1 MPDENQ
7 PGSRHS
13 LLTYLENFRRHGQ
26 QTFCVHRRGYRTER
40 WSYARVAAVAAQF
53 AHELETRGVSK
64 GDRVLFWGENCV
76 EWVAAFFGCLLRGV
90 VVVPMDS
97 IAAKDFARRV
107 ARQVKAKLIICS
119 REQAASVDGF
129 PFMLL
134 EELEQTVSKHS
145 STPYPAPDVQRG
157 DTVEIVFTSGTTAEP
172 KGVVLTH
179 GNILS
184 NLEPIETEMQK
195 YLIYERPF
203 HPIRFLNLLP
213 LSHVFGQF
221 LSIFVPPLM
230 GGTVIFQP
238 TLNPG
243 EILRTIKR
251 ERVSVLVAVPRL
263 LETLQG
269 KLERDAQSEGSLET
283 LRKHIEQSAGQ
294 SPLRRWW
301 RFRKI
306 HSRFGWKFWAFVCG
320 GAALPTETENFWQ
333 QLGFAVIQGYGL
345 TETTSIVSINHP
357 FKLSRGSIGKVL
369 PGKEMKLA
377 EDGEILV
384 RGSGIASGYW
394 QGEILEPVASEGNWF
409 RTGDIGALDEE
420 GNLFFKGRKK
430 NVIVTAEGM
439 NIYPADLETVLRQ
452 QGAVRDCVVVE
463 VHPAGGPEACAVL
476 LLKSEATEA
485 AAILKGANQTLAD
498 YQKIRR
504 ALVWPEAD
512 FPRTASQKPRLNL
525 IQAWANT
532 QLTGGTGDITGGDT
546 LANLLAHIT
555 GKEEGEF
562 SATAKLEDDLNLSS
576 LDRVELMSAL
586 EDRYQVE
593 LNETRLSAATT
604 LQELQ
609 TLLRESAGGKTVYH
623 YPRWTQRWPM
633 TWVRPALYYLL
644 SWPATALLAWP
655 EVKGREH
662 LRDVTGPLLV
672 ISNHTVSADIGFIL
686 WALPPRLRHRL
697 AVAMEGEL
705 LEALRQ
711 PPSERGFFSRWIDR
725 INYALVVGLFNV
737 FPLPQRSGFRESFSF
752 AGESIDRGFSVLV
765 FPEGRRTPDGEM
777 HTFRSGIGLLANR
790 LGVPILPMRID
801 GLFDLKQARRRYA
814 RPGTIKVT
822 VGEPVRF
829 PPDTDPEEIARTLE
843 ETVSA
848 L

>member
-1 MPDENQ
+1 
-7 PGSRHS
+7 
-13 LLTYLENFRRHGQ
+13 LLEYLESLRRHGK

-40 WSYARVAAVAAQF
+40 WPYVRVATLAAQF
-53 AHELETRGVSK
+53 ARELEIRGVDK
-64 GDRVLFWGENCV
+64 GDRVLFWGENCA
-76 EWVAAFFGCLLRGV
+76 EWVAAFFGCLLRGA

-97 IAAKDFARRV
+97 IAAEDFALRV
-107 ARQVKAKLIICS
+107 ARQVNAKLVICS
-119 REQAASVDGF
+119 HEQAASVDGF
-129 PFMLL
+129 PLL
-134 EELEQTVSKHS
+134 LFEELAQTAARHP
-145 STPYPAPDVQRG
+145 STPYPAPDVQRS
-157 DTVEIVFTSGTTAEP
+157 DTVEIIFTSGTTAEP

-179 GNILS
+179 GNILT

-230 GGTVIFQP
+230 GGTVLFQP

-251 ERVSVLVAVPRL
+251 ERVSVLVTVPRL
-263 LETLQG
+263 LETLKG
-269 KLERDAQSEGSLET
+269 KLERDAENEGYLEI
-283 LRKHIEQSAGQ
+283 LKKQIEQAVGQ

-301 RFRKI
+301 RFRRI
-306 HSRFGWKFWAFVCG
+306 HNRFGWKFWAFVCG
-320 GAALPTETENFWQ
+320 GAALPAKTENFWQ
-333 QLGFAVIQGYGL
+333 RLGFAVIQGYGL

-369 PGKEMKLA
+369 PGREMKLA

-394 QGEILEPVASEGNWF
+394 QEEKLEPVANKENWF
-409 RTGDIGALDEE
+409 RTGDIGALDED

-439 NIYPADLETVLRQ
+439 NIYPADLEVALRQ
-452 QGAVRDCVVVE
+452 QEAVRDCVVVE
-463 VHPAGGPEACAVL
+463 ANPAGGPEACAVL
-476 LLKSEATEA
+476 LLKSETTDLAT
-485 AAILKGANQTLAD
+485 ILKNTNRTLAD
-498 YQKIRR
+498 YQQIRR

-525 IQAWANT
+525 IQTWANA
-532 QLTGGTGDITGGDT
+532 QLSGETGSIAGGDT
-546 LANLLAHIT
+546 LADLLARIT
-555 GKEEGEF
+555 GKTEGGL
-562 SATAKLEDDLNLSS
+562 SAGTRLEDDLNLSS
-576 LDRVELMSAL
+576 LDRVELLSAL

-593 LNETRLSAATT
+593 INETRMSTATT
-604 LQELQ
+604 MQELQ
-609 TLLRESAGGKTVYH
+609 TMLRESAGGRTEYH

-633 TWVRPALYYLL
+633 TWVRPGLYYLL
-644 SWPATALLAWP
+644 SWPATVLLAWP
-655 EVKGREH
+655 TVKGREH
-662 LRDVTGPLLV
+662 LRGVKGPLLV
-672 ISNHTVSADIGFIL
+672 ISNHIVSADIGFVL
-686 WALPPRLRHRL
+686 WTLTPRLRHRL
-697 AVAMEGEL
+697 AVAMEGER
-705 LEALRQ
+705 LEALRR
-711 PPSERGFFSRWIDR
+711 PPSELGFFSRWIDR
-725 INYALVVGLFNV
+725 ISYFLAVGLFNV

-752 AGESIDRGFSVLV
+752 AGESLDRGFSVLV
-765 FPEGRRTPDGEM
+765 FPEGRRTPDGKM

-801 GLFDLKQARRRYA
+801 GLFPLKQARRRFT

-829 PPDTDPEEIARTLE
+829 PPDTDPAEIAQKLE
-843 ETVSA
+843 DIVRA